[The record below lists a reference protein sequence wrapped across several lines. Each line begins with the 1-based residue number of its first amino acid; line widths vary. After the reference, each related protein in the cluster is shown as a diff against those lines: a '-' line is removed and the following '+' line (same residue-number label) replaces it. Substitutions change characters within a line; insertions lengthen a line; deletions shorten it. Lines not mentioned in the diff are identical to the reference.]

1 MNVCCAILCYSVFI
15 VASVALLF
23 LLHYHGDI
31 DWNHCGGTCVLL
43 RVVAF
48 VPSFDRSGCFCCIMV
63 AACGCWLVRYVRSDI
78 NRRKIEEDKEDQIK
92 YSTTVLTA
100 SICLY
105 LFLSVSGCLCLSLL
119 VSVCFCLH
127 LSVFVCRCLS
137 LSVSVC
143 FCLYVKLYKR
153 LL

>member
-1 MNVCCAILCYSVFI
+1 M
-15 VASVALLF
+15 
-23 LLHYHGDI
+23 
-31 DWNHCGGTCVLL
+31 LL

-63 AACGCWLVRYVRSDI
+63 AACGCWPVSYARSDI
-78 NRRKIEEDKEDQIK
+78 NRREIEDREDQIK
-92 YSTTVLTA
+92 YSTTGLTV

-105 LFLSVSGCLCLSLL
+105 LFLSVPACLCLSLL

-143 FCLYVKLYKR
+143 LCLYVKLYKR